1 MLKLTQIELL
11 GFKSFPHKTV
21 LDIDSGITCIVGP
34 NGSGKSNLADAINFA
49 FGSQSGRELRAHRLA
64 GLIFAGTEQL
74 RPLNLASVT
83 LHFERTAADL
93 APVEDTLAGL
103 DALAEDE
110 LVLPELATA
119 SQPVGSQ
126 LLGRGGYPGTKLTR
140 HLSAAVA
147 KDYDRTPKII
157 KELTELEPSQRLS
170 ITRRVFRDGTGG
182 YYLNDQL
189 VRLKD
194 IDALFNRFNL
204 GRSAVFSI
212 NQGEVEQKVLNSP
225 QQLRE
230 WLAEAT
236 GVALLLQQKQ
246 RAQNKLKRTRQNL
259 ERLEDIRSATRELV
273 EDLAGQ
279 RERAEQHL
287 RLRDELRAVELNE
300 IKREVEF
307 AQKQQESAAG
317 GLTELNKHLES
328 LRAEYS
334 TKKAQLAADEQARAR
349 ADTELERGE
358 GELSEQRER
367 LAKLRQDAAVA
378 RRAIRA
384 AEEALEQIKGDI
396 SDLDQQLVTAAADL
410 KQNED
415 QSVAQK
421 ADLEQERNE
430 ENKLQQAL
438 LDAHRQAQ
446 DITARKAEAANYS
459 FELASQEVELK
470 NRLETLKQSSE
481 QLGKQLTLRREQQR
495 QAQERCTAQ
504 AQELDAHRVQ
514 AENLALTVG
523 NQRDELAKLE
533 QELTGLSKA
542 IEEGEAAA
550 AGFRDKLA
558 ELTSRR
564 RTIAELAVEG
574 ESDASCG
581 LLADEN
587 LAGQLKL
594 ITEITFPAELRPAF
608 TRLLAHLGDAL
619 TGDPGLRNQVR
630 DALSGAG
637 NETLLLYGAG
647 HRKLHPDSLWLKLA
661 CEPSLLDALIAILGD
676 VVAATDLNAADALLV
691 EHPELS
697 AVVLTDG
704 SALVGRGYAY
714 LGMPS
719 PERAL
724 KVARLSDL
732 VELDRQIEGVK
743 QELAK
748 TAERVKELR
757 GQRTQRQW
765 ERDEASSALA
775 AAEER
780 LRHALELSDRLHA
793 AVDERNSELEL
804 YQHQAAQLDKDREQ
818 VEADQPVIS
827 TELEAIAEKLNQ
839 VRATRDELTQ
849 ARDNAE
855 TKLEVAR
862 SDCAKAVT
870 RRELAEQHLEHLKQ
884 TGFDLAERV
893 ANLRMRH
900 QHADER
906 RVSLE
911 QGIAGNV
918 TAAQDAD
925 TQAAG
930 LEQQL
935 SSTGDTLAGLR
946 QRRTELNAAL
956 GEQQQAIS
964 ELVAQLS
971 RQEQDEVALSA
982 QRERAVERV
991 SEWLAILEERYSLT
1005 LSQLLSDPHITA
1017 PPPGAVIDASEVGR
1031 GKLRDE
1037 KARLSAGLAEIGDV
1051 NLLAIEQHQ
1060 QHSQRLA
1067 FLDGQADELMRAAAD
1082 LDALVGDLDQTTEK
1096 RYRDNLRRIEQRFN
1110 EIFLDLFGSG
1120 WARLHFED
1128 PEAIIDSGVE
1138 VQVQLPAARRHSLRS
1153 LSGGQRSLIFL
1164 ALFFAV
1170 HSVRSP
1176 GFCILDE
1183 ADAALDD
1190 ANVERFQKLIRRGAG
1205 EEQFIIITHNKR
1217 TMETADKLVGVVGK
1231 PKGISNLLSVDI
1243 KQARKMVERVG
1254 A

>member
-1 MLKLTQIELL
+1 MLKLIQIELL

-110 LVLPELATA
+110 LELPELATA

-157 KELTELEPSQRLS
+157 KELTELEPGQRLS

-182 YYLNDQL
+182 YYLNNQA

-194 IDALFNRFNL
+194 VDALFNRFNL

-212 NQGEVEQKVLNSP
+212 NQGEVEQKVLDGP

-236 GVALLLQQKQ
+236 GVALLLQQKL
-246 RAQNKLKRTRQNL
+246 RAQNKLKRTHQNL

-273 EDLAGQ
+273 EDLADQ

-287 RLRDELRAVELNE
+287 RLRNELRAVELNE

-307 AQKQQESAAG
+307 AQKQQESAVG
-317 GLTELNKHLES
+317 GLTELVKNLES
-328 LRAEYS
+328 LRAELS
-334 TKKAQLAADEQARAR
+334 VKKAQLAADEQARLSTDA
-349 ADTELERGE
+349 ELEHGE

-384 AEEALEQIKGDI
+384 AEEALEQIQSDI
-396 SDLDQQLVTAAADL
+396 SDLDQQLVAAAADL
-410 KQNED
+410 RQNED
-415 QSVAQK
+415 LSVAQQ
-421 ADLEQERNE
+421 ADLERERNE
-430 ENKLQQAL
+430 ENKLQQVL
-438 LDAHRQAQ
+438 LEAHRQAQ
-446 DITARKAEAANYS
+446 DITARQAEAANYS

-481 QLGKQLTLRREQQR
+481 QLDRQLNLRREQQQKVHER
-495 QAQERCTAQ
+495 YTAQE
-504 AQELDAHRVQ
+504 QELDAHRVQ
-514 AENLALTVG
+514 AESLALAVG
-523 NQRDELAKLE
+523 KQRDELASLE
-533 QELTGLSKA
+533 QELTSLGIA
-542 IEEGEAAA
+542 IEEGETAAA
-550 AGFRDKLA
+550 VLRDKLA

-564 RTIAELAVEG
+564 HTIAELAVES
-574 ESDASCG
+574 ENTTSNV
-581 LLADEN
+581 LLADESM
-587 LAGQLKL
+587 AGQLKL

-619 TGDPGLRNQVR
+619 AGDLSLRNQVC
-630 DALSGAG
+630 AELSGAG
-637 NETLLLYGAG
+637 NETLMLYGAG
-647 HRKLHPDSLWLKLA
+647 HRKLNPDSLWLKLA
-661 CEPSLLDALIAILGD
+661 CEPRLLDALIAVLGD
-676 VVAATDLNAADALLV
+676 VVAATDLDTADALLE
-691 EHPELS
+691 EHTELS

-724 KVARLSDL
+724 KVARRSDL
-732 VELDRQIEGVK
+732 AELDRQIDAVK
-743 QELAK
+743 HECAE
-748 TAERVKELR
+748 TAERVKQLR

-765 ERDEASSALA
+765 ERDEASSQLA

-793 AVDERNSELEL
+793 AVEERQSELEL
-804 YQHQAAQLDKDREQ
+804 NQHQVAQLRKDQEK

-827 TELEAIAEKLNQ
+827 AELETTTEKLKQ
-839 VRATRDELTQ
+839 VRNTRDELIQ
-849 ARDNAE
+849 AREDAE
-855 TKLEVAR
+855 ALLEAAR
-862 SDCAKAVT
+862 SDYAQAVT

-884 TGFDLAERV
+884 TGFDLAERA
-893 ANLRMRH
+893 ANLRTR
-900 QHADER
+900 QQYTEQR
-906 RVSLE
+906 RASLE
-911 QGIAGNV
+911 QGIASNAA
-918 TAAQDAD
+918 TAKDAD
-925 TQAAG
+925 AQAAG

-935 SSTGDTLAGLR
+935 STTGDTLAGLR
-946 QRRTELNAAL
+946 RRRTELNVAIA
-956 GEQQQAIS
+956 EQQRQSS
-964 ELVAQLS
+964 ELVARLS
-971 RQEQDEVALSA
+971 RLEQDEVALSA
-982 QRERAVERV
+982 QRDRAVERV
-991 SEWLAILEERYSLT
+991 SEWLAILEERHSLT
-1005 LSQLLSDPHITA
+1005 LSQLLSDPHITT
-1017 PPPGAVIDASEVGR
+1017 PSPGAVIDASEAGR

-1067 FLDGQADELMRAAAD
+1067 FLDSQADELTRAAAD
-1082 LDALVGDLDQTTEK
+1082 LDALVGNLDQTTEK

-1138 VQVQLPAARRHSLRS
+1138 IQVQLPAARRHSLRS

-1205 EEQFIIITHNKR
+1205 EEQFIIITHNKH

-1243 KQARKMVERVG
+1243 KQARKMVEKVG